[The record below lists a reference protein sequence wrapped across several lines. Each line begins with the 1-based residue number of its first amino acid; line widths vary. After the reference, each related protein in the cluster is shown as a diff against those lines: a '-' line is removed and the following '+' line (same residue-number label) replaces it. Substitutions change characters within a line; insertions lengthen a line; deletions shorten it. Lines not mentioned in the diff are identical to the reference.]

1 MLTKKEKKE
10 YVFKKLDEI
19 LKPQGY
25 YLIKT
30 GLDPSFILKGK
41 DKIVYFFFNFKDMG
55 QIAFSKLMI
64 SIKIVEEIIFE
75 IKEPDQDYSYIDNKK
90 YFLTTVFDG
99 ETKMPEG
106 YYRGIGYDVNTQE
119 ELEFFTEWILNYLKT
134 DGQKFIETYSYL
146 PNILKKMDELVD
158 TGGYWSD
165 LLTGGVPHLFK
176 GLIISKLCNDPNFY
190 NKIIFVDNI
199 FATEDISEYLPYYE
213 KLKERLKSVEPIY
226 NVCPEIRLQ

>member
-1 MLTKKEKKE
+1 MLKSERKKI
-10 YVFKKLDEI
+10 VFKEFDLYFNP
-19 LKPQGY
+19 LGY
-25 YLIKT
+25 KGIKT
-30 GLDPSFILKGK
+30 GGDPTYVLKTKDFVVTFFMNFLDVGGIDISGIRMSILEVENHIINLFGK
-41 DKIVYFFFNFKDMG
+41 
-55 QIAFSKLMI
+55 Q
-64 SIKIVEEIIFE
+64 
-75 IKEPDQDYSYIDNKK
+75 YICDK
-90 YFLTTVFDG
+90 YF
-99 ETKMPEG
+99 
-106 YYRGIGYDVNTQE
+106 YDEKRYFLDTISDKKRLDKFSNVE
-119 ELEFFTEWILNYLKT
+119 LKT
-134 DGQKFIETYSYL
+134 EIEVLDFIQWYINYFEKEGKHFIETYSYL

-226 NVCPEIRLQ
+226 NV

>member
-10 YVFKKLDEI
+10 YVFKKLNEF

-25 YLIKT
+25 YLVKT
-30 GLDPSFILKGK
+30 GLDPSFILKEN

-75 IKEPDQDYSYIDNKK
+75 IKKPDQDYSHIDNKK

-106 YYRGIGYDVNTQE
+106 YYRGVGYDVNTQE

-146 PNILKKMDELVD
+146 PNILKKMDELTAQGKTWQNMENGILSGSLD
-158 TGGYWSD
+158 AE
-165 LLTGGVPHLFK
+165 FR
-176 GLIISKLCNDPNFY
+176 GLIIAKLCNDPNFQKKVEMCDTVFNESCY
-190 NKIIFVDNI
+190 
-199 FATEDISEYLPYYE
+199 EEWLPYYE
-213 KLKERLKSVEPIY
+213 KLKERLKSVESIY
-226 NVCPEIRLQ
+226 NV

>member
-1 MLTKKEKKE
+1 MLKSERKKI
-10 YVFKKLDEI
+10 VFKEFDLYFNP
-19 LKPQGY
+19 LGY
-25 YLIKT
+25 KGIKT
-30 GLDPSFILKGK
+30 GGDPTYVLKTKDFVVTFFMNFLDVGGIDISGIRMSILEVENHIINLFGK
-41 DKIVYFFFNFKDMG
+41 
-55 QIAFSKLMI
+55 Q
-64 SIKIVEEIIFE
+64 
-75 IKEPDQDYSYIDNKK
+75 YICDK
-90 YFLTTVFDG
+90 YF
-99 ETKMPEG
+99 
-106 YYRGIGYDVNTQE
+106 YDEKRYFLDTISDKKRLDKFSNVE
-119 ELEFFTEWILNYLKT
+119 LKT
-134 DGQKFIETYSYL
+134 EIEVLDFIQWYINYFEKEGKHFIETYSYL

>member
-1 MLTKKEKKE
+1 MLKSERKKI
-10 YVFKKLDEI
+10 VFKEFDLYFNP
-19 LKPQGY
+19 LGY
-25 YLIKT
+25 KGIKT
-30 GLDPSFILKGK
+30 GGDPTYVLKTKDFVVTFFMNFLDVEGIDISGIRMSILE
-41 DKIVYFFFNFKDMG
+41 
-55 QIAFSKLMI
+55 
-64 SIKIVEEIIFE
+64 VENHIINLFGE
-75 IKEPDQDYSYIDNKK
+75 QYICDK
-90 YFLTTVFDG
+90 YF
-99 ETKMPEG
+99 
-106 YYRGIGYDVNTQE
+106 YDEKRYFLDTISDKKRLDKFSNVE
-119 ELEFFTEWILNYLKT
+119 LKT
-134 DGQKFIETYSYL
+134 EIEVLDFIQWYINYFEKEGKHFIETYSYL

-226 NVCPEIRLQ
+226 NV

>member
-10 YVFKKLDEI
+10 YVFKRLDEI

-25 YLIKT
+25 KGFKT
-30 GLDPSFILKGK
+30 GGDPCYIINKENYRCKFYL
-41 DKIVYFFFNFKDMG
+41 NFSDMG
-55 QIAFSKLMI
+55 DLYFSKYSM
-64 SIKIVEEIIFE
+64 SIKQVESIVEEISSPNDTSHLD
-75 IKEPDQDYSYIDNKK
+75 KERYISPTILDTSKNSYLYKII
-90 YFLTTVFDG
+90 
-99 ETKMPEG
+99 ETQK
-106 YYRGIGYDVNTQE
+106 
-119 ELEFFTEWILNYLKT
+119 ELEDFTNWVIDYLEKE
-134 DGQKFIETYSYL
+134 GKHFIETYSYL

-226 NVCPEIRLQ
+226 NV

>member
-1 MLTKKEKKE
+1 MLKSERKKI
-10 YVFKKLDEI
+10 VFKEFDLYFNP
-19 LKPQGY
+19 LGY
-25 YLIKT
+25 KGIKT
-30 GLDPSFILKGK
+30 GGDPTYVLKTKDFVVTFFMNFLDVGGIDISGIRMSILEVENHIINLFGK
-41 DKIVYFFFNFKDMG
+41 
-55 QIAFSKLMI
+55 Q
-64 SIKIVEEIIFE
+64 
-75 IKEPDQDYSYIDNKK
+75 YICDK
-90 YFLTTVFDG
+90 YF
-99 ETKMPEG
+99 
-106 YYRGIGYDVNTQE
+106 YDEKRYFLDTISDKKRLDKFSNVELKTE
-119 ELEFFTEWILNYLKT
+119 IEVLEFVQWYINYFEKE
-134 DGQKFIETYSYL
+134 GKHFIETYSYL

-226 NVCPEIRLQ
+226 NV

>member
-1 MLTKKEKKE
+1 MLKSERKKI
-10 YVFKKLDEI
+10 VFKEFDLYFNP
-19 LKPQGY
+19 LGY
-25 YLIKT
+25 KGIKT
-30 GLDPSFILKGK
+30 GGDPTYVLKIKNFVVTFFMNFLDVGGIDISGIRMSILEVENHIINLFGK
-41 DKIVYFFFNFKDMG
+41 
-55 QIAFSKLMI
+55 Q
-64 SIKIVEEIIFE
+64 
-75 IKEPDQDYSYIDNKK
+75 YICDK
-90 YFLTTVFDG
+90 YF
-99 ETKMPEG
+99 
-106 YYRGIGYDVNTQE
+106 YDEKRYFLDTISDKKRLDKFSNVELKT
-119 ELEFFTEWILNYLKT
+119 ELEVLDFIQWYINYFEKE
-134 DGQKFIETYSYL
+134 GKHFIETYSYL

-226 NVCPEIRLQ
+226 NV

>member
-10 YVFKKLDEI
+10 YVFKKLNEI

-30 GLDPSFILKGK
+30 GLDPLYVLKENNY
-41 DKIVYFFFNFKDMG
+41 IVNVGFNFKDMG
-55 QIAFSKLMI
+55 QIAFSKIFI
-64 SIKIVEEIIFE
+64 SIKCVEEIIFE
-75 IKEPDQDYSYIDNKK
+75 IKKPNQDYSFIDNKK
-90 YFLTTVFDG
+90 YFLLTVFDK
-99 ETKMPEG
+99 ETKMPDD
-106 YYRGIGYDVNTQE
+106 YYRGIGYDINSQE
-119 ELEFFTEWILNYLKT
+119 DLEFFTEWILNYLKT

-226 NVCPEIRLQ
+226 NV

>member
-1 MLTKKEKKE
+1 MLKSERKKI
-10 YVFKKLDEI
+10 VFKEFDLYFNP
-19 LKPQGY
+19 LGY
-25 YLIKT
+25 KGIKT
-30 GLDPSFILKGK
+30 GGDPTYVLKTKNFVVTFFMNFLDVGGIDISGIRMSILEVENHIINLFGK
-41 DKIVYFFFNFKDMG
+41 
-55 QIAFSKLMI
+55 Q
-64 SIKIVEEIIFE
+64 
-75 IKEPDQDYSYIDNKK
+75 YICDK
-90 YFLTTVFDG
+90 YF
-99 ETKMPEG
+99 
-106 YYRGIGYDVNTQE
+106 YDEKRYFLDTISDKRRLDKFSNVE
-119 ELEFFTEWILNYLKT
+119 LKT
-134 DGQKFIETYSYL
+134 EIEVLDFVQWYINYFEKEGKHFIETYSYL

-226 NVCPEIRLQ
+226 NV

>member
-1 MLTKKEKKE
+1 M
-10 YVFKKLDEI
+10 V
-19 LKPQGY
+19 
-25 YLIKT
+25 KT
-30 GLDPSFILKGK
+30 GLDPSFILKEN

-55 QIAFSKLMI
+55 QIAFSKLII

-75 IKEPDQDYSYIDNKK
+75 IKKPDQDYSHIDNKK

-146 PNILKKMDELVD
+146 PNILKKMDELTAQGKTWQNMENGILSGSLD
-158 TGGYWSD
+158 AE
-165 LLTGGVPHLFK
+165 FR
-176 GLIISKLCNDPNFY
+176 GLIIAKLCNDPNFQKKVEMCDTVFNESCY
-190 NKIIFVDNI
+190 
-199 FATEDISEYLPYYE
+199 EEWLPYYE
-213 KLKERLKSVEPIY
+213 KLKERLKSVESIY
-226 NVCPEIRLQ
+226 NV

>member
-1 MLTKKEKKE
+1 MLKSERKKI
-10 YVFKKLDEI
+10 VFKEFDLYFNP
-19 LKPQGY
+19 LGY
-25 YLIKT
+25 KGIKT
-30 GLDPSFILKGK
+30 GGDPTYVLKTKNFVVTFFMNFLDVGGIDISGIRMSILEVENHIINLFGK
-41 DKIVYFFFNFKDMG
+41 
-55 QIAFSKLMI
+55 Q
-64 SIKIVEEIIFE
+64 
-75 IKEPDQDYSYIDNKK
+75 YICDK
-90 YFLTTVFDG
+90 YF
-99 ETKMPEG
+99 
-106 YYRGIGYDVNTQE
+106 YDEKRYFLDTISDKKRLDKFSNVE
-119 ELEFFTEWILNYLKT
+119 LKT
-134 DGQKFIETYSYL
+134 EIEVLDFVQWYINYFKKEGKHFIETYSYL

-226 NVCPEIRLQ
+226 NV

>member
-1 MLTKKEKKE
+1 MLKSERKKI
-10 YVFKKLDEI
+10 VFKEFDLYFNP
-19 LKPQGY
+19 LGY
-25 YLIKT
+25 KGIKT
-30 GLDPSFILKGK
+30 GGDPTYVLKTKNFVVTFFMNFLDVGGIDISGIRMSILEVENHIINLFGK
-41 DKIVYFFFNFKDMG
+41 
-55 QIAFSKLMI
+55 Q
-64 SIKIVEEIIFE
+64 
-75 IKEPDQDYSYIDNKK
+75 YICDK
-90 YFLTTVFDG
+90 YF
-99 ETKMPEG
+99 
-106 YYRGIGYDVNTQE
+106 YDEKRYFLDTISDKKRLDKFSNVE
-119 ELEFFTEWILNYLKT
+119 LKT
-134 DGQKFIETYSYL
+134 EIEVLDFIQWYINYFEKEGKHFIETYSYL

-226 NVCPEIRLQ
+226 NV

>member
-1 MLTKKEKKE
+1 LIC
-10 YVFKKLDEI
+10 I
-19 LKPQGY
+19 LIPLGY
-25 YLIKT
+25 KGIKT
-30 GLDPSFILKGK
+30 GGDPTYVLKTKDFVITFFMNFLDVGGIDISGIRMSILEVENHIINLFGK
-41 DKIVYFFFNFKDMG
+41 QY
-55 QIAFSKLMI
+55 I
-64 SIKIVEEIIFE
+64 S
-75 IKEPDQDYSYIDNKK
+75 DK
-90 YFLTTVFDG
+90 YF
-99 ETKMPEG
+99 
-106 YYRGIGYDVNTQE
+106 YDEKRYFLDTISDKRRLDKFSNVELKTE
-119 ELEFFTEWILNYLKT
+119 IEVLEFVQWYINYFEKE
-134 DGQKFIETYSYL
+134 GKHFIETYSYL

-226 NVCPEIRLQ
+226 NV

>member
-1 MLTKKEKKE
+1 M
-10 YVFKKLDEI
+10 V
-19 LKPQGY
+19 
-25 YLIKT
+25 KT
-30 GLDPSFILKGK
+30 GLDPSFILKEN

-75 IKEPDQDYSYIDNKK
+75 IKKPDQDYSHIDNKK

-146 PNILKKMDELVD
+146 PNILKKMDELTAQGKTWQNMENGILSGSLD
-158 TGGYWSD
+158 AE
-165 LLTGGVPHLFK
+165 FR
-176 GLIISKLCNDPNFY
+176 GLIIAKLCNDPNFQKKVEMCDTVFNESCY
-190 NKIIFVDNI
+190 
-199 FATEDISEYLPYYE
+199 EEWLPYYE
-213 KLKERLKSVEPIY
+213 KLKERLKSVESIY
-226 NVCPEIRLQ
+226 NV

>member
-10 YVFKKLDEI
+10 YVFKKLDEV

-25 YLIKT
+25 YLVKT
-30 GLDPSFILKGK
+30 GLDPSFILKEN

-119 ELEFFTEWILNYLKT
+119 DLVFFTEWILNYLKT

-226 NVCPEIRLQ
+226 NV

>member
-1 MLTKKEKKE
+1 MLKSERKKI
-10 YVFKKLDEI
+10 VFKKFDLYFNP
-19 LKPQGY
+19 LGY
-25 YLIKT
+25 KGIKT
-30 GLDPSFILKGK
+30 GGDPTYVLKTKDFVVTFFMNFLDVGGIDISGIRMSILEVENHIINLFGK
-41 DKIVYFFFNFKDMG
+41 
-55 QIAFSKLMI
+55 Q
-64 SIKIVEEIIFE
+64 
-75 IKEPDQDYSYIDNKK
+75 YICDK
-90 YFLTTVFDG
+90 YF
-99 ETKMPEG
+99 
-106 YYRGIGYDVNTQE
+106 YDEKRYFLDTISDKKRLDKFSNVE
-119 ELEFFTEWILNYLKT
+119 LKT
-134 DGQKFIETYSYL
+134 EIEVLDFIQWYINYFEKEGKHFIETYSYL

-199 FATEDISEYLPYYE
+199 FATQDISEYLPYYE